1 MRIPFSLRVAI
12 VSFGFASMFCVETSF
27 AQSNKPLSMNWETL
41 NLPDALSS
49 PSALSVSGNGKIAAH
64 ISSQGEIIVWD
75 VHTTQIIKRIAK
87 PSESAS
93 AKQSPDKKNQRE
105 TTQKEPPKLPS
116 AIALDSNGSQLAIG
130 YLDAR
135 LVIYSL
141 SENKVLREF
150 KGHNAAISALAFSS
164 SNETLASGA
173 DDGTTQVWQ
182 IKDGKRLH
190 IFDSMYYGDISG
202 AVGTPVAIAFY
213 ANDHR
218 LVVNEW
224 YRGQYDV
231 GRRASIWDL
240 DTGHEVDTLGVAS
253 PNNDSEPRAGM
264 AVNPQTWQLIFTGE
278 WIKEKD
284 KEKNGLM
291 LQSLSECKPAKQMRM
306 GGYADTVAIDLQARW
321 MAAIDAEALMLFKAT
336 PPYPVTRY
344 AAPGKVI
351 ALQSTDDGNNLVSLV
366 LREDPTNTKAKST
379 APTSAY
385 PDVQSTSQLKRSS
398 IPTSYL
404 QAYPSKLPANAQAC
418 PLSEQERKKQT
429 FTAPTPTPKLTLLS
443 TLSKPAA
450 MLEKLT
456 DSDIRIYPS
465 PVVELFFASHEELLA
480 RYRGN
485 DDSSRYQRSGIA
497 QWNLAQHKLMEN
509 KLMENKLMEIKPTR
523 LNFNDKFDETALL
536 RGKATWYQA
545 HEHIKDLLSQKELK
559 TIDNSKDRD
568 HYLYYFTR
576 FDRESGLFFRRDQN
590 KFDVF
595 DESGRR
601 KDSLSIKGQVLD
613 FAVRNGRLAA
623 LFNKNKVYLWSS
635 ANKQEKVYPLQLEL
649 DEYDHPEE
657 LILSA
662 DGNYLRIALPSAS
675 GDGPTQ
681 YSVYRLSDGKV
692 VGSGGLLTDFPA
704 NSNRVIVADQRQHR
718 LAVWDYD
725 EGKII
730 ARLPRHRNR
739 DQNGIA
745 VTVASALSDNGRYL
759 ASASLD
765 GSVRVWDLQEH
776 LLIGELKLPAEA
788 LSLAFNRDA
797 KRLAVGKGDGTIAI
811 IEVAVQPK
819 D

>member
-12 VSFGFASMFCVETSF
+12 VSFGFASMFCVETSL
-27 AQSNKPLSMNWETL
+27 AQSNKPLPMNWETL

-75 VHTTQIIKRIAK
+75 AHTTQIIKRIAK
-87 PSESAS
+87 PSESTS
-93 AKQSPDKKNQRE
+93 AMQSTGKKNQKE
-105 TTQKEPPKLPS
+105 TTQKEPPTLPS

-141 SENKVLREF
+141 SENKVLHEF
-150 KGHNAAISALAFSS
+150 KGHNAAISALSFSS

-240 DTGHEVDTLGVAS
+240 DTGHEVDTLSIAP
-253 PNNDSEPRAGM
+253 PNNDDLPRSGM
-264 AVNPQTWQLIFTGE
+264 AINPQSWQLIFTGD
-278 WIKEKD
+278 WIKEKH
-284 KEKNGLM
+284 GLM
-291 LQSLSECKPAKQMRM
+291 LQSLADCKPAKQLSM
-306 GGYADTVAIDLQARW
+306 GGYAATVAIDLQARW

-351 ALQSTDDGNNLVSLV
+351 ALQSTDDGYNLVSLV
-366 LREDPTNTKAKST
+366 LREDPTNTKVKST

-398 IPTSYL
+398 VPASYL
-404 QAYPSKLPANAQAC
+404 QAYPSKPPANAQAC
-418 PLSEQERKKQT
+418 PLSEQERRKQA
-429 FTAPTPTPKLTLLS
+429 FTVPMPTPKLTLLG

-450 MLEKLT
+450 MLEKLP
-456 DSDIRIYPS
+456 DSDITIYPS
-465 PVVELFFASHEELLA
+465 PVVQLFFASNEELLA

-509 KLMENKLMEIKPTR
+509 KLMEIKPTR

-545 HEHIKDLLSQKELK
+545 REHIIDLLSQQELK

-601 KDSLSIKGQVLD
+601 KDSLNIKGEVLD

-635 ANKQEKVYPLQLEL
+635 ANKQAKVYPLQLEL

-657 LILSA
+657 LILST

-681 YSVYRLSDGKV
+681 YSVYRLSDGKF
-692 VGSGGLLTDFPA
+692 VGSGRFLSDFPA

-725 EGKII
+725 GGKII

-739 DQNGIA
+739 DQYGIA

-765 GSVRVWDLQEH
+765 GLVRVWDLQEH
-776 LLIGELKLPAEA
+776 VLIGELKLPAEA

-797 KRLAVGKGDGTIAI
+797 NRLAVGKADGTIAI

>member
-1 MRIPFSLRVAI
+1 MLTFLRVAI
-12 VSFGFASMFCVETSF
+12 LSLTFTSMLYVDTSL
-27 AQSNKPLSMNWETL
+27 AQSSKPLPLHWETL
-41 NLPDALSS
+41 NLPDAVNL
-49 PSALSVSGNGKIAAH
+49 PNALSISSNGKIAAH
-64 ISSQGEIIVWD
+64 ISSQGEIIIWD
-75 VHTTQIIKRIAK
+75 ARTNQIIKRIAR

-93 AKQSPDKKNQRE
+93 VSSATDKKNPRE
-105 TTQKEPPKLPS
+105 GAQKETPKLPS
-116 AIALDSNGSQLAIG
+116 AIALDATGKQLAIG

-141 SENKVLREF
+141 SENKILREF

-164 SNETLASGA
+164 SNETIASGA

-190 IFDSMYYGDISG
+190 VFDSMYYGDISG
-202 AVGTPVAIAFY
+202 AVGTPITIAFY
-213 ANDHR
+213 TNDHR

-240 DTGHEVDTLGVAS
+240 DTGHEVDTLGIAP
-253 PNNDSEPRAGM
+253 PNNDDLPRSGM
-264 AVNPQTWQLIFTGE
+264 AINPQSWQLIFTGE
-278 WIKEKD
+278 WIKEKH
-284 KEKNGLM
+284 GLM
-291 LQSLSECKPAKQMRM
+291 LQSLSDCKPAKQLSM
-306 GGYADTVAIDLQARW
+306 GGYAATVAIDPQARW
-321 MAAIDAEALMLFKAT
+321 LAAIDAEALMLFKAT
-336 PPYPVTRY
+336 SPYPVTRY
-344 AAPGKVI
+344 STPGKVI
-351 ALQSTDDGNNLVSLV
+351 ALHSTDDGNNLVSLV
-366 LREDPTNTKAKST
+366 LREDPTNTKVKSV

-398 IPTSYL
+398 VPASYR
-404 QAYPSKLPANAQAC
+404 QAYPSKPPANAQAC

-429 FTAPTPTPKLTLLS
+429 FTAPTPTPKLKLLS

-450 MLEKLT
+450 MLEKLN

-465 PVVELFFASHEELLA
+465 PVVELFFAPNEELLA
-480 RYRGN
+480 RYRGD
-485 DDSSRYQRSGIA
+485 DDSSHFQRSGIA
-497 QWNLAQHKLMEN
+497 QWDLAQN
-509 KLMENKLMEIKPTR
+509 KLMENKPIEIKPTR

-595 DESGRR
+595 DESGKR

-623 LFNKNKVYLWSS
+623 LFNKNKVYLWSG
-635 ANKQEKVYPLQLEL
+635 ANKQAKVYPLQLEL
-649 DEYDHPEE
+649 DEYDSPEE
-657 LILSA
+657 LVLSA
-662 DGNYLRIALPSAS
+662 DGNYLRIAFPSAS

-681 YSVYRLSDGKV
+681 YTVYRLRDGKA
-692 VGSGGLLTDFPA
+692 VGSGNFLTDFPT

-725 EGKII
+725 ESKII

-739 DQNGIA
+739 NTYGIA
-745 VTVASALSDNGRYL
+745 VPVASALSDNGRYL
-759 ASASLD
+759 ANASLD
-765 GSVRVWDLQEH
+765 GLVRVWDLQEH
-776 LLIGELKLPAEA
+776 VLIGELKLPAEA
-788 LSLAFNRDA
+788 LSLAFNHDA
-797 KRLAVGKGDGTIAI
+797 KQLAVGKGDGTIAI